1 MKDKDSILN
10 EIFENDPLEILKV
23 SPKKSAARTS
33 DERLASSF
41 DEINEFIEKNEREP
55 KPNINDITGE
65 HKLYSVLKGLRE
77 NEQKI
82 EALKPQDKFGLFEIE
97 KKEINSI
104 DDILGDDSLGI
115 LGDDSEGLFDFK
127 HTPKDFERA
136 KAEFIGKRVKCK
148 NFNDYEHLFKEVQS
162 DLALGKRK
170 LTEFKISTLREG
182 NYYVHNGVLFF
193 IEKVTFD
200 REAGYKEDGTRV
212 RKDGRTRLIFENGTE
227 SNILMRT
234 VEKNLYKNGKSVTEN
249 VDAVIEDFNKSFTG
263 ISEEDKEAGYI
274 YVLKSKSKKP
284 EISSVENLYKIGFA
298 SNSVAERI
306 KNAEHETTYLMA
318 PVQEVASWKC
328 YNMNAKKFEQLIQ
341 RFFGASCLEVEVTD
355 KKGIRHSPREWF
367 VVPMEEIESAISLF
381 IIGKIVDYKYDVKHQ
396 KIIPR

>member
-1 MKDKDSILN
+1 MKDKDTILN

-41 DEINEFIEKNEREP
+41 DEINEFIEKNKREP
-55 KPNINDITGE
+55 NPDPTNISE
-65 HKLYSVLKGLRE
+65 YKLYATLKGLRE
-77 NEQKI
+77 NQQKI
-82 EALKPQDKFGLFEIE
+82 EALKPQDKFDLLNYE

-136 KAEFIGKRVKCK
+136 KADFIGKRVKCK
-148 NFNDYEHLFKEVQS
+148 NFEDYEHLFKEVQN

-170 LTEFKISTLREG
+170 LIEFKLSTLRER

-193 IEKVTFD
+193 IEKISFD
-200 REAGYKEDGTRV
+200 REDGRKEDGTRV

-227 SNILMRT
+227 SNILLRT

-249 VDAVIEDFNKSFTG
+249 LDKVLEEFNGSFNN
-263 ISEEDKEAGYI
+263 INEKDKESGYI
-274 YVLKSKSKKP
+274 YVLKSKSKNP
-284 EISSVENLYKIGFA
+284 EINSIENLYKIGYA
-298 SNSVAERI
+298 SNSIDDRI
-306 KNAEHETTYLMA
+306 KNAKNEPTYLMA
-318 PVQEVASWKC
+318 EVQKVASWKC
-328 YNMNAKKFEQLIQ
+328 YNLNPLKFEQLIQ
-341 RFFGASCLEVEVTD
+341 KFFDSCRLQIDVFDNDGV
-355 KKGIRHSPREWF
+355 RHSPREWF
-367 VVPMEEIESAISLF
+367 IVPLEEIEYAISL
-381 IIGKIVDYKYDVKHQ
+381 IISNKILEFKYDNKHQ
-396 KIIPR
+396 KIIRK

>member
-1 MKDKDSILN
+1 MTMKNKDNILK
-10 EIFENDPLEILKV
+10 EIFENDPLGLLKI

-41 DEINEFIEKNEREP
+41 DEINEFIKKNEREP
-55 KPNINDITGE
+55 KPDLTNISE
-65 HKLYSVLKGLRE
+65 YKLYATLKGLRE
-77 NEQKI
+77 NEQKT
-82 EALKPQDKFGLFEIE
+82 EALKPQDKFGLLEIE

-136 KAEFIGKRVKCK
+136 KAEFVGKRVKCK
-148 NFNDYEHLFKEVQS
+148 NFNEYEHLFKEVQN

-170 LTEFKISTLREG
+170 LTGFKLSTLREG
-182 NYYVHNGVLFF
+182 NYYVHNGVLFYLEK
-193 IEKVTFD
+193 IEE
-200 REAGYKEDGTRV
+200 REGEEIKDNH
-212 RKDGRTRLIFENGTE
+212 KDGRTRLIFENGTE

-249 VDAVIEDFNKSFTG
+249 VDAVIENFNKSFSD

-274 YVLKSKSKKP
+274 YVLKSKSKKS
-284 EISSVENLYKIGFA
+284 EISSVEDLYKIGFC
-298 SNSVAERI
+298 SNSVSERI
-306 KNAEHETTYLMA
+306 KNAKNEPTYLMA
-318 PVQEVASWKC
+318 PVQEIASWKC

-341 RFFGASCLEVEVTD
+341 RFFGASCLDVEVTD

-367 VVPMEEIESAISLF
+367 VVPMEEIEAAISL
-381 IIGKIVDYKYDVKHQ
+381 IINGKIVNYKYDFKNQ
-396 KIIPR
+396 KIVSK

>member
-1 MKDKDSILN
+1 MKDKNTILN

-23 SPKKSAARTS
+23 SPKKSVARTS

-41 DEINEFIEKNEREP
+41 DEINEFIEKNGREP
-55 KPNINDITGE
+55 KPNINDIAGE

-82 EALKPQDKFGLFEIE
+82 EVLKSQDKFDLLNYE

-148 NFNDYEHLFKEVQS
+148 NFDDYEHLFKEVQN

-170 LTEFKISTLREG
+170 LIEFKLSTLKEG

-193 IEKVTFD
+193 IEKISFD
-200 REAGYKEDGTRV
+200 REDGRKEDGRRV
-212 RKDGRTRLIFENGTE
+212 RKDGRTKLIFENGTE
-227 SNILMRT
+227 SNILLRT

-249 VDAVIEDFNKSFTG
+249 LDKVLEEFNGSFN
-263 ISEEDKEAGYI
+263 INEEDKESGYI
-274 YVLKSKSKKP
+274 YVLKSKSKNP
-284 EISSVENLYKIGFA
+284 EINSVENLYKIGYA
-298 SNSVAERI
+298 SKSIDDRI
-306 KNAEHETTYLMA
+306 KNAKNEPTYLMSE
-318 PVQEVASWKC
+318 VQKVASWKC
-328 YNMNAKKFEQLIQ
+328 YNLNPQKFEQLIQ
-341 RFFGASCLEVEVTD
+341 KFFDSCRLRIDVFDNEDV
-355 KKGIRHSPREWF
+355 RYSPREWF
-367 VVPMEEIESAISLF
+367 IVPLEEIEFAISL
-381 IIGKIVDYKYDVKHQ
+381 IINEKISDYKYDFKGE
-396 KIIPR
+396 KIVLK